1 METDSNTCSG
11 RSDKASTC
19 EAVAE
24 EQSDEVELI
33 QSGLTINRHA
43 TDKKGGGGRL
53 KRCLNNIAKD
63 AALLDECIMEKDKL
77 GYYDDLLQEGAKKG
91 DRGKED
97 GGNLFQE
104 GNEGEHEV
112 KEGAKDE
119 KEEDEEEEGEEEE
132 QEEGAEDGEEEK
144 RKVGA
149 GYGKSVGPKLRECR
163 QLRRSV
169 YDEVQECKEFLERL
183 RAHEDTMNDV
193 TADLQLESVKSWLK
207 KRTMLREK
215 YQIL

>member
-149 GYGKSVGPKLRECR
+149 GYGKAKGPKLRECQATR
-163 QLRRSV
+163 ESV
-169 YDEVQECKEFLERL
+169 SDEVQRCKEFLEHQ
-183 RAHEDTMNDV
+183 AMMNDL
-193 TADLQLESVKSWLK
+193 TADLNLESLKALWK
-207 KRTMLREK
+207 KRAMLREK